1 MYPINMRLE
10 GQAAAVV
17 GGGSVAYRKIKHLV
31 AEKATVVVVAPRVLP
46 EIEELMAS
54 GTVLWQKSTHEEFR
68 WRYGAFRL
76 VFAATD
82 DFAVNA
88 EVCRQARAAGA
99 LVNSATEPKDC
110 DFFVPAVIRQG
121 ELEMTVATG
130 GSSPAFARLV
140 KADMEKRY
148 HAGLGEFLAWLGTAR
163 KELLKT
169 VEGTQRR
176 QKLWRQ
182 AMKQEIMDLIL
193 QGRME
198 QAKDEVRKEISGA
211 GAESSDSTG
220 GDQGKI

>member
-1 MYPINMRLE
+1 
-10 GQAAAVV
+10 
-17 GGGSVAYRKIKHLV
+17 
-31 AEKATVVVVAPRVLP
+31 
-46 EIEELMAS
+46 
-54 GTVLWQKSTHEEFR
+54 
-68 WRYGAFRL
+68 
-76 VFAATD
+76 
-82 DFAVNA
+82 
-88 EVCRQARAAGA
+88 
-99 LVNSATEPKDC
+99 
-110 DFFVPAVIRQG
+110 
-121 ELEMTVATG
+121 MTVATG

-140 KADMEKRY
+140 KADMEKRS
-148 HAGLGEFLAWLGTAR
+148 HPGVGEFLEWLGTAR